1 MNAQAPVTFMGVA
14 TSTGEH
20 MTWTDAGQPMFCI
33 DQKDYVE
40 ERSAIDPS
48 IFTGLIWLEEY
59 IKAKQILTQFMNT
72 YIYRALAYC
81 TYWFI
86 CFLQSL
92 VRAANWKYYWKIEIL
107 YRKTASIR
115 HMLRTSK
122 NAYNILRLRKL
133 RNK

>member
-48 IFTGLIWLEEY
+48 IFMIHLFSPISCS
-59 IKAKQILTQFMNT
+59 
-72 YIYRALAYC
+72 R
-81 TYWFI
+81 
-86 CFLQSL
+86 
-92 VRAANWKYYWKIEIL
+92 
-107 YRKTASIR
+107 
-115 HMLRTSK
+115 
-122 NAYNILRLRKL
+122 RKL
-133 RNK
+133 KILLKD